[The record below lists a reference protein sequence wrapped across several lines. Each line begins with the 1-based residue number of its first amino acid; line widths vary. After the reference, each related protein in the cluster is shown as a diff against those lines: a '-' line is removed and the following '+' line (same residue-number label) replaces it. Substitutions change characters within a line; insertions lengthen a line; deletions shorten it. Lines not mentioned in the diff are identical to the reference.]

1 MITERTTTLPCSSDG
16 DLARAN
22 QLDALA
28 GVLPLERRGQLA
40 ALLTDHAK
48 RRDFRAN
55 VACSS
60 YHSLLGASFLRHSR

>member
-1 MITERTTTLPCSSDG
+1 VTTARTTTLPCSSDG

-40 ALLTDHAK
+40 ALLTDQ
-48 RRDFRAN
+48 D
-55 VACSS
+55 VAT
-60 YHSLLGASFLRHSR
+60 LRHLAAHAQG